1 MRKNMGIADRLIR
14 SVLALVVVALY
25 FSGHITGTAA
35 IVLGVIA
42 AMFLLTSFI
51 GWCPAYGPLGLST
64 CKKGAQADSR
74 KAI

>member
-14 SVLALVVVALY
+14 SVLALVVIALY

-35 IVLGVIA
+35 IVLGAIA

-51 GWCPAYGPLGLST
+51 GWCPAYGPLGVST
-64 CKKGAQADSR
+64 RKKDAQTGQG
-74 KAI
+74 KAV